1 MSTLK
6 VDTIQTTAGA
16 AQEFGKVLQVVST
29 YNTDYVSQSI
39 TANTQ
44 TNVTNMSVTITPSST
59 SSKVLIMVD
68 WAGEFG
74 TSAWD
79 CTMGLKR
86 GTTQIG
92 QPQNTGSTYAGNIG
106 ISGPYGAYQ
115 SDNNST
121 GEFCS
126 FKYLDSPSTTS
137 ATTYYVTA
145 GGQGTFTLKSG
156 GVYSWSTGNTTS
168 YERFTYGMMALEIG

>member
-1 MSTLK
+1 MSLLK
-6 VDTIQTTAGA
+6 VDTLQTTAGA

-39 TANTQ
+39 SANTH
-44 TNVTNMSVTITPSST
+44 TNITNMSVAITPQST

-74 TSAWD
+74 TAAWD
-79 CTMGLKR
+79 VTMGLKR
-86 GTTQIG
+86 GSTQIG
-92 QPQNTGSTYAGNIG
+92 QPTSTGSSYGGSIG
-106 ISGPYGAYQ
+106 ITGPYNAYQ
-115 SDNNST
+115 ADNAST

-137 ATTYYVTA
+137 ATTYYATA
-145 GGQGTFTLKSG
+145 AGNGTFTLKSG
-156 GVYSWSTGNTTS
+156 GVYAWSTGNTTQ